1 MPNQPP
7 PAFGGPPNYPQQWPP
22 PYPSM
27 MPPDFHTNP
36 EYLAAAQM
44 PPFNPNLPFD
54 PNMAAFYANAQLT
67 GPASHAHPYFPPP
80 LPFMNPFDPSQI
92 PPQPFPPMPMPPL
105 DYTSMQAPAGSS
117 NPKLVSA
124 KVAAAN
130 ENQRPQPE
138 PRQQPKT
145 TAGLIDGNREEGEI
159 SDEENEQP
167 GPKDAKASN
176 SARWKRPPSQ
186 HSDMEEGETTSSR
199 SRASSRSSTPYNPP
213 LSVAADPEVLD
224 RAIELQKRESTTTTL
239 KDSPLSRSAIQ
250 LRVQAQGALLS
261 LVPHNIQ
268 YNELVAEG
276 LNPAILRELYKQVG
290 IKVTTEAEKSVQN
303 ATAQV
308 PVSNK
313 LAQSATPN
321 KVNDVRPKSSIAPPV
336 SASATSSAPQSD
348 SGKPMER
355 KEVIAR
361 MLAAKAA
368 KSSEAAT
375 KAVPK
380 ETRSVAATP
389 TPTPSTTPSDTQ
401 TKSTVVPMR
410 GKNKAQTELAR
421 KRIEELK
428 RQALLKNQQK
438 AQLNQATNVPPVDQP
453 ADDSSNSSSAA
464 PVTQHP
470 LPVRPPVAQP
480 SESATIPGLFMT
492 GSKQAAGLQSPTET
506 SQGIAVDSAPVSRA
520 GQRKRPRASDF
531 DEPDAAY
538 KKQLG
543 HGTGHLRPADRV
555 VIEFS
560 DDDEDESL
568 YGDDPDSMDVDSNHE
583 TEAQPAVAL
592 DNSRPALQ
600 KYPSSTSTPQG
611 LSWQSD
617 NENMRQK
624 DLEIQAMHRK
634 IALLEQQRKARKA
647 KEAAN
652 RIKSPRT
659 VDDSATSSSSA
670 EHSSPM
676 DVYEAETSIS
686 ASTAKA
692 AAGTST
698 TMSSFADQPNLID
711 SFSESSVHVLASLN
725 LAQLESI
732 RSKVLQMKD
741 IESDLSGMDPETIG
755 RDSGFAAC
763 KDEADK
769 LLFDITKA
777 NEVREGQVPLIEELK
792 KIGYEIGG
800 LSLEFLDELR
810 RQAEAKEQLI
820 TQTECMLIEWTPSI
834 ALSRQIPNSLFA
846 VTSSS
851 QVSASADRE
860 ENDMDDTH
868 ASIPHSIST
877 PPLVAQEPEADSSIK
892 QANDLAASPSSP
904 SQSESSGSAMDESE
918 DISSPREGL
927 PSDEEPA
934 TLGEQQ
940 ILDSVASLT
949 QAQTEAASILGPNP
963 IVSTGDGFADSLG
976 IEQGS
981 SERESPSEPPVVGS
995 LPTSLSS
1002 GHGTGPASGHPI
1014 PEGPLLDVTER
1025 NTIMEDHGNQDA
1037 YAEQSL
1043 RESSAASEESEAY
1056 EPPEPDTTAEPNS
1069 PYSPPFSPAPLEDP
1083 ENDMAMLDDLPADKP
1098 LTGASQVPVLEP
1110 QPDSQVGILGNQ
1122 TSSTPATSDS
1132 KFTPY
1137 VSPLRSFKAYRYHPS
1152 YTEDVSDGYR
1162 SLTYSHDIDSMNY
1175 FCPYELAGGV
1185 CNDRSCQFQH
1195 FRDMTLS
1202 DDKIL
1207 IELGSVREGET
1218 EEEKETY
1225 LAGLK
1230 EIINEM
1236 RRDKVKDFSTVA
1248 AEIAAYRRRFLQ
1260 DPSRVLSL

>member
-1 MPNQPP
+1 
-7 PAFGGPPNYPQQWPP
+7 
-22 PYPSM
+22 
-27 MPPDFHTNP
+27 
-36 EYLAAAQM
+36 
-44 PPFNPNLPFD
+44 
-54 PNMAAFYANAQLT
+54 
-67 GPASHAHPYFPPP
+67 
-80 LPFMNPFDPSQI
+80 
-92 PPQPFPPMPMPPL
+92 
-105 DYTSMQAPAGSS
+105 MQAPAGSS
-117 NPKLVSA
+117 NPKPVSA
-124 KVAAAN
+124 KVPAAN

-138 PRQQPKT
+138 YRQQPKT
-145 TAGLIDGNREEGEI
+145 RAGLIDRNREEGEI
-159 SDEENEQP
+159 SDEEIERSRP
-167 GPKDAKASN
+167 KKDAKASN
-176 SARWKRPPSQ
+176 STRWKRQPS
-186 HSDMEEGETTSSR
+186 HLSEMEEGETTSSR
-199 SRASSRSSTPYNPP
+199 SRTSSRSSTPYNPP

-224 RAIELQKRESTTTTL
+224 RAIEMQKRESTTAAL

-290 IKVTTEAEKSVQN
+290 IKVTTEAEKPVQN
-303 ATAQV
+303 STAQV
-308 PVSNK
+308 PVSIK
-313 LAQSATPN
+313 PAQAATPP
-321 KVNDVRPKSSIAPPV
+321 KVDDIRPKSTAATPI
-336 SASATSSAPQSD
+336 SASVTSSAPQSD

-375 KAVPK
+375 KAVPN
-380 ETRSVAATP
+380 ESQSVAATP
-389 TPTPSTTPSDTQ
+389 TPTPSSTSSDAKA
-401 TKSTVVPMR
+401 KSIAVPMR
-410 GKNKAQTELAR
+410 EKNKAQTELAR
-421 KRIEELK
+421 QRIEELK
-428 RQALLKNQQK
+428 RQALLKSQQK
-438 AQLNQATNVPPVDQP
+438 AQLSRPSNVSQVDQA
-453 ADDSSNSSSAA
+453 ADSPSSAA
-464 PVTQHP
+464 PVAQHP

-492 GSKQAAGLQSPTET
+492 GLKQDAGLQTPTET
-506 SQGIAVDSAPVSRA
+506 SQGVVIDSAPVSRA

-568 YGDDPDSMDVDSNHE
+568 YGDEPDSMDVDSNHE
-583 TEAQPAVAL
+583 IEAQAATIL
-592 DNSRPALQ
+592 DNSRPSLQ
-600 KYPSSTSTPQG
+600 KYPSSSSTPQG

-652 RIKSPRT
+652 RIESPRT
-659 VDDSATSSSSA
+659 VDDSATSSSA
-670 EHSSPM
+670 ENSSPM
-676 DVYEAETSIS
+676 DVYEAETSVS

-698 TMSSFADQPNLID
+698 TMTSFADQSNLID
-711 SFSESSVHVLASLN
+711 SFSESSVRVLASLDS
-725 LAQLESI
+725 AQLDSI
-732 RSKVLQMKD
+732 RSKVLHMKD
-741 IESDLSGMDPETIG
+741 IESDLSGLDPETMG
-755 RDSGFAAC
+755 RDSRLAAC
-763 KDEADK
+763 RDELDK
-769 LLFDITKA
+769 LLFEIIKTKG
-777 NEVREGQVPLIEELK
+777 VREKKVPLIEEMKNLAH
-792 KIGYEIGG
+792 ESGG
-800 LSLEFLDELR
+800 LSLEVLDELR
-810 RQAEAKEQLI
+810 RQAKSKQQLL
-820 TQTECMLIEWTPSI
+820 TQTELP
-834 ALSRQIPNSLFA
+834 
-846 VTSSS
+846 SSS
-851 QVSASADRE
+851 EVFRSSDRE
-860 ENDMDDTH
+860 ENDIGETD
-868 ASIPHSIST
+868 ASVPHSLAT
-877 PPLVAQEPEADSSIK
+877 APLVAQEAEVNLSIN
-892 QANDLAASPSSP
+892 QANDLAASRSSP

-918 DISSPREGL
+918 DVSSPREDS
-927 PSDEEPA
+927 PSDEEPT
-934 TLGEQQ
+934 TLGEPQ
-940 ILDSVASLT
+940 ILDFVASST
-949 QAQTEAASILGPNP
+949 PPHDETSILGSNY
-963 IVSTGDGFADSLG
+963 IVPTKDGAVDALSTG
-976 IEQGS
+976 QGS
-981 SERESPSEPPVVGS
+981 NQESPTEPPAMP
-995 LPTSLSS
+995 L
-1002 GHGTGPASGHPI
+1002 A
-1014 PEGPLLDVTER
+1014 EGPSLDLTQH
-1025 NTIMEDHGNQDA
+1025 NIMEDSDNQDVDT
-1037 YAEQSL
+1037 EQSL

-1056 EPPEPDTTAEPNS
+1056 EPPEPETTEEPNS

-1083 ENDMAMLDDLPADKP
+1083 DNDMAILDDLPVDKP
-1098 LTGASQVPVLEP
+1098 LTGASQVPVSEP

-1122 TSSTPATSDS
+1122 TSSTPATSNS

-1137 VSPLRSFKAYRYHPS
+1137 VSPLRSFKAYRYHPG

-1207 IELGSVREGET
+1207 IEMGSVREGET
-1218 EEEKETY
+1218 EEEKEKY

>member
-1 MPNQPP
+1 MSNQPP
-7 PAFGGPPNYPQQWPP
+7 PAFGGQPNYSQQWPP

-36 EYLAAAQM
+36 DYLAAAQI

-54 PNMAAFYANAQLT
+54 PNLAAFYANSQLT

-80 LPFMNPFDPSQI
+80 LPFMHPFDPSQI
-92 PPQPFPPMPMPPL
+92 PPQPFPPVPVPPL
-105 DYTSMQAPAGSS
+105 DYTSLQAPAGSS
-117 NPKLVSA
+117 NPKPVSA
-124 KVAAAN
+124 KVPAAN
-130 ENQRPQPE
+130 ENQRPQPQY
-138 PRQQPKT
+138 RQQSKT
-145 TAGLIDGNREEGEI
+145 RSGLVDRNREEGEV
-159 SDEENEQP
+159 SDEEIERSRP
-167 GPKDAKASN
+167 KKDAKASN
-176 SARWKRPPSQ
+176 STRWKRQPSH
-186 HSDMEEGETTSSR
+186 HSEMEEGETMSSR
-199 SRASSRSSTPYNPP
+199 SRTSSRSSTPYNPP

-224 RAIELQKRESTTTTL
+224 RAIEMQKRESTTAAL

-303 ATAQV
+303 STAQV
-308 PVSNK
+308 PVSIK
-313 LAQSATPN
+313 PAQAATPP
-321 KVNDVRPKSSIAPPV
+321 KVDDVRPKSTAATPI
-336 SASATSSAPQSD
+336 SASVTSSAPQSD

-375 KAVPK
+375 KAVPN
-380 ETRSVAATP
+380 EPRSVAATP
-389 TPTPSTTPSDTQ
+389 TPTPSSTSSDAKA
-401 TKSTVVPMR
+401 KSIAVPMR
-410 GKNKAQTELAR
+410 EKNKAQTELAR
-421 KRIEELK
+421 QRIEELK
-428 RQALLKNQQK
+428 RQALLKSQQK
-438 AQLNQATNVPPVDQP
+438 VQLSRPSNVSQVDQ
-453 ADDSSNSSSAA
+453 AADSSSTAA
-464 PVTQHP
+464 PVAQHP
-470 LPVRPPVAQP
+470 LPVRPPVSQP

-492 GSKQAAGLQSPTET
+492 GLKQDADLQTPTET
-506 SQGIAVDSAPVSRA
+506 SQGVVIDTAPISRA
-520 GQRKRPRASDF
+520 SQRKRPRASDF

-543 HGTGHLRPADRV
+543 YGTGHLRPADRV

-583 TEAQPAVAL
+583 NEAQAAMVL
-592 DNSRPALQ
+592 DNTRPSLQ
-600 KYPSSTSTPQG
+600 KYPSSSSTPQG

-652 RIKSPRT
+652 RIESPRT
-659 VDDSATSSSSA
+659 VDDSATSSSA
-670 EHSSPM
+670 ENLSPM
-676 DVYEAETSIS
+676 DVYEAETSVS

-698 TMSSFADQPNLID
+698 TMTSFADQSNLID
-711 SFSESSVHVLASLN
+711 SFMA
-725 LAQLESI
+725 
-732 RSKVLQMKD
+732 
-741 IESDLSGMDPETIG
+741 
-755 RDSGFAAC
+755 
-763 KDEADK
+763 
-769 LLFDITKA
+769 
-777 NEVREGQVPLIEELK
+777 
-792 KIGYEIGG
+792 
-800 LSLEFLDELR
+800 
-810 RQAEAKEQLI
+810 
-820 TQTECMLIEWTPSI
+820 
-834 ALSRQIPNSLFA
+834 
-846 VTSSS
+846 SSS
-851 QVSASADRE
+851 QVFRSSDRE
-860 ENDMDDTH
+860 ENDIGETD
-868 ASIPHSIST
+868 ASVPHSFAT
-877 PPLVAQEPEADSSIK
+877 APLVAQEAEVNPSIN
-892 QANDLAASPSSP
+892 QAKDLAASRSSP

-918 DISSPREGL
+918 DISSPRDGS
-927 PSDEEPA
+927 PSDDEPA
-934 TLGEQQ
+934 TLGEPQ
-940 ILDSVASLT
+940 ILDSVASST
-949 QAQTEAASILGPNP
+949 PPHAEASIPGSNHILSTKDGA
-963 IVSTGDGFADSLG
+963 VDALSTG
-976 IEQGS
+976 QGS
-981 SERESPSEPPVVGS
+981 SEQESPTEPPAVP
-995 LPTSLSS
+995 L
-1002 GHGTGPASGHPI
+1002 A
-1014 PEGPLLDVTER
+1014 EGPPLDVTQH
-1025 NTIMEDHGNQDA
+1025 NIMEDTGDQDVD
-1037 YAEQSL
+1037 AEQSL

-1056 EPPEPDTTAEPNS
+1056 EPPEVETTEEPNS

-1083 ENDMAMLDDLPADKP
+1083 KNDMAILDDLPVDKP

-1122 TSSTPATSDS
+1122 TSSTPATSNS

-1137 VSPLRSFKAYRYHPS
+1137 VSPLRSFKAYRYHPG

-1207 IELGSVREGET
+1207 IEMGSVREGET
-1218 EEEKETY
+1218 EEEKEKY

>member
-1 MPNQPP
+1 MSNQPP
-7 PAFGGPPNYPQQWPP
+7 PAFGGHPTYSQQWPP
-22 PYPSM
+22 PYPSV

-44 PPFNPNLPFD
+44 PPFNPNLRFD

-80 LPFMNPFDPSQI
+80 LPLMHPFDPSQI
-92 PPQPFPPMPMPPL
+92 PPQPFPPLPVPPL
-105 DYTSMQAPAGSS
+105 DYTSMQPPAGSS
-117 NPKLVSA
+117 NSKPVSA
-124 KVAAAN
+124 KVPAAN
-130 ENQRPQPE
+130 ENQRTQPE
-138 PRQQPKT
+138 FQEQLKT
-145 TAGLIDGNREEGEI
+145 RAGLIDRNREEGEI
-159 SDEENEQP
+159 SDEEVERSRP
-167 GPKDAKASN
+167 KKDAKASN
-176 SARWKRPPSQ
+176 STKWKRQPSN
-186 HSDMEEGETTSSR
+186 HSEMEEGETMSSR

-213 LSVAADPEVLD
+213 LSVAADPELLD
-224 RAIELQKRESTTTTL
+224 RAIEMQKRECTTTAL
-239 KDSPLSRSAIQ
+239 KESPLSRSAIQ

-303 ATAQV
+303 PVAQV
-308 PVSNK
+308 PVSIK
-313 LAQSATPN
+313 PAQAATPP
-321 KVNDVRPKSSIAPPV
+321 KVDDVRPKSTAATPI
-336 SASATSSAPQSD
+336 SASVTSSAPQSD

-368 KSSEAAT
+368 KSSEAAA
-375 KAVPK
+375 KAVSNEP
-380 ETRSVAATP
+380 RSLAATP
-389 TPTPSTTPSDTQ
+389 THTPSSTSSDAMV
-401 TKSTVVPMR
+401 KSIAVPMR
-410 GKNKAQTELAR
+410 EKNKAQTELAR
-421 KRIEELK
+421 QRIEELK
-428 RQALLKNQQK
+428 RQALLKSQQK
-438 AQLNQATNVPPVDQP
+438 AQLNRPSNVSQVDQA
-453 ADDSSNSSSAA
+453 ADGSSSAA
-464 PVTQHP
+464 PVAQHP

-492 GSKQAAGLQSPTET
+492 GSKQDAGLQTPTET
-506 SQGIAVDSAPVSRA
+506 AQGITIDSAPVSRA

-538 KKQLG
+538 KKQSAY
-543 HGTGHLRPADRV
+543 GTGHLRPADRV

-560 DDDEDESL
+560 DDDEDELL
-568 YGDDPDSMDVDSNHE
+568 YGDDPDSMDVDSNHDN
-583 TEAQPAVAL
+583 EAQAATVL
-592 DNSRPALQ
+592 DNSRPSLQ
-600 KYPSSTSTPQG
+600 NYASSSSTPQG

-652 RIKSPRT
+652 RNESPRT
-659 VDDSATSSSSA
+659 VDDSATSSSA
-670 EHSSPM
+670 ENLSPM
-676 DVYEAETSIS
+676 DVYEAETS
-686 ASTAKA
+686 ASTSIAKA

-698 TMSSFADQPNLID
+698 TMTSFTDQSSLID
-711 SFSESSVHVLASLN
+711 SFSESSVRVLASLDS
-725 LAQLESI
+725 AQLDSI
-732 RSKVLQMKD
+732 RSKVVHMKD
-741 IESDLSGMDPETIG
+741 IESDLSGLDPENMG
-755 RDSGFAAC
+755 RDSRLVAC

-769 LLFDITKA
+769 LLFEMIKA
-777 NEVREGQVPLIEELK
+777 KGVREEKVSLIEELK
-792 KIGYEIGG
+792 NLTHGSGG
-800 LSLEFLDELR
+800 LSLETLDELR
-810 RQAEAKEQLI
+810 RQAKFKEKLI
-820 TQTECMLIEWTPSI
+820 TQTEL
-834 ALSRQIPNSLFA
+834 A
-846 VTSSS
+846 SSS
-851 QVSASADRE
+851 QVFRSSDKEEDDIGETDASV
-860 ENDMDDTH
+860 
-868 ASIPHSIST
+868 PHSLATAPS
-877 PPLVAQEPEADSSIK
+877 VAQEAEGNPSID
-892 QANDLAASPSSP
+892 QANDLDASQSSP

-918 DISSPREGL
+918 DISSPREGS
-927 PSDEEPA
+927 PSDAEPA
-934 TLGEQQ
+934 TLGEAQ
-940 ILDSVASLT
+940 ILDSVASSTPPHAEASFLGSNHIVP
-949 QAQTEAASILGPNP
+949 TEHGAGDAL
-963 IVSTGDGFADSLG
+963 STG
-976 IEQGS
+976 QGS
-981 SERESPSEPPVVGS
+981 SERGSTTEPPAMP
-995 LPTSLSS
+995 L
-1002 GHGTGPASGHPI
+1002 A
-1014 PEGPLLDVTER
+1014 EGPPIDTIQ
-1025 NTIMEDHGNQDA
+1025 NNIMEDPGNQDVD
-1037 YAEQSL
+1037 AEQSL

-1056 EPPEPDTTAEPNS
+1056 EPPEPETTEEPNS

-1083 ENDMAMLDDLPADKP
+1083 DNDMAILDDLPANKP

-1110 QPDSQVGILGNQ
+1110 RPDSQVGILGNQ
-1122 TSSTPATSDS
+1122 TSSTPATSNS
-1132 KFTPY
+1132 RFTPY
-1137 VSPLRSFKAYRYHPS
+1137 VSPLRSFKAYRYHPG

-1207 IELGSVREGET
+1207 IEMGSVREGET
-1218 EEEKETY
+1218 EEEKEKY